1 MRLFYLALSFCLLL
15 GLSANA
21 KSITREQAQQKAA
34 AFLLQKNDNRKLAP
48 VVNAHRLAPRRAAL
62 NASWTE
68 DPYYVFDRGT
78 NEGFVIVSGDD
89 QTIDVLGYCEEGSF
103 NYSQLPPQLQD
114 LLAVYAQQILAIQN
128 GAAVQKAPATHAKVE
143 TFMDCKWSQ
152 GSPYNNLCPL
162 DGGNRSVTGCVATA
176 MAQILYYNRE
186 KSVTETQAA
195 IPGFSTYTKG
205 IQVSGIPA
213 GSPIDWEN
221 MKATYGSATDLQ
233 RTAVAQLMLYCGVSV
248 HMDYTSSSSGAQIS
262 EVVDACKNYFGY
274 GSSVKMIYNDSY
286 TEDDWDATVYRE
298 LAAGRPV
305 YLGGYNSSAG
315 HAFLTCGYENKRY
328 WINWG
333 WGGQSDGY
341 YYLTNLTPGDGQG
354 IGGSSDG
361 YNAGRTAI
369 IGLEPENF
377 GEKAMS
383 FKDAAVKEVC
393 VANWDTDKDGK
404 FTYAEAAAVTD
415 LGNVFQG
422 KTITSFPE
430 LYYFTS
436 LTELDNDAFNGCSS
450 LTTMRLPKTLKTIG
464 ARSFKDCAALRQIDL
479 PTGVTAIG
487 EEAFAGCKTLS
498 GIELPVEIAA
508 IAKGTFKDCAA
519 FTYISLPFS
528 VTALGDEAF
537 NGCTKLTTFK
547 VGTFHPENIT
557 LGTSVFGNIDLSKTT
572 LSVPQGLKSYYSG
585 TDQWKDFGN
594 IQEYRERSAGNFATL
609 EVDKTYY
616 LYHVGTG
623 KYLTMGEAYGTQA
636 IVGNDPMR
644 FEVKKSGN
652 FYYLTSPDT
661 GKDGKYLFRTS
672 TDSNVGSGVK
682 ACFVDGGSLTATAY
696 WTIAAEADNAL
707 IYTIQIPSTQST
719 YVAGQYLGV
728 QTDHKSGAAS
738 PTYGA
743 YYDISYA
750 DHQMNCQWQ
759 LVLYDEDKAAV
770 YAAAEVL
777 QNLIDMAA
785 VYGVSSTAE
794 EAVCNNFESTIEE
807 LKSAQSSLRK
817 KLKLIDFD
825 TDIMREICV
834 ASFDSDLNGEVSYKE
849 AADVTDLGY
858 SFYFAGQTSLT
869 SADELQY
876 FSNATALYGSTFNGC
891 SNLES
896 VILPAS
902 LQQMYYNVFMNCKSL
917 KKITLPETLRSIGNN
932 CFRGCTSL
940 TEVTVESPDPST
952 ISLGSYVFTS
962 VDLTNC
968 TLKVPFGS
976 KALYEAAP
984 VWKDFGTIVETRT
997 KTQPTYSSLVTNEDL
1012 YVYNI
1017 GTRMK
1022 VTMGEAYGTQSVVAR
1037 TGRVYQLKR
1046 SSTMAEGVYYLYDV
1060 TSEKVIFRVSTDKE
1074 VGEGV
1079 KTCFGDG
1086 SLTAKAYWQI
1096 DSVGQGLYALH
1107 IPATHEDYV
1116 ANEYLG
1122 TDDDH
1127 QSAAASPTNGLY
1139 YDIKGVTPYS
1149 TWAFITKEAAQ
1160 AAAATDA
1167 LAADLAAMIALA
1179 QSKAIDTTAEE
1190 AIYNNVASTDAE
1202 LREAARSLRDKM
1214 GLISF
1219 DDDAVKT
1226 ICVNK
1231 WDGDGDGELSLIEAA
1246 AVTSIEETFRGS
1258 SIKHFDELRYFTSLT
1273 TITEN
1278 AFYDCSKLYNI
1289 YVPEGVKT
1297 IERYVFSNCSN
1308 LRYVALLNGTELIPA
1323 TLNGLTSKV
1332 TLFVK
1337 SDQLEN
1343 YQNDADWKS
1352 KGVAF
1357 SEYTGTPVVT
1367 AEATRQYAYTTA
1379 VINVLVQGA
1388 PINGEPEYSCDAIA
1402 DGTKDAGEYP
1412 IEVTAGTITTH
1423 GLVCQEGVFTITQ
1436 RKARI
1441 TAKSYTRTVG
1451 QENPVFEID
1460 KVSGLKNGDTAEE
1473 ILLVQPTFTCEA
1485 TIDSPAGKY
1494 DIVPSGA
1501 EAKNY
1506 YFEYKNGTLTITEAD
1521 PDGIETITADEAK
1534 NLVLYD
1540 LQGRRITS
1548 PKPGIYVKGKKKIL
1562 VK

>member
-1 MRLFYLALSFCLLL
+1 MLALT
-15 GLSANA
+15 ANG
-21 KSITREQAQQKAA
+21 KPITREQAQQKAA
-34 AFLLQKNDNRKLAP
+34 AFLLKKNDSRKLAP
-48 VVNAHRLAPRRAAL
+48 VVNATRLAPRRSAQNTSL
-62 NASWTE
+62 TQE
-68 DPYYVFDRGT
+68 PYFVFDRGT
-78 NEGFVIVSGDD
+78 NEGYVIVSGDD

-103 NYSQLPPQLQD
+103 NYEQLPPQLQD
-114 LLAVYAQQILAIQN
+114 LLAVYTQQIEAIQN
-128 GAAVQKAPATHAKVE
+128 GAAVQRAPATHSKVE

-162 DGGNRSVTGCVATA
+162 DAGSRSVTGCVATA
-176 MAQILYYNRE
+176 MAQILYYNRD

-195 IPGFSTYTKG
+195 IPGYSTYTKG
-205 IQVSGIPA
+205 IAVSGIAA
-213 GSPIDWEN
+213 GAPIDWEN
-221 MKATYGSATDLQ
+221 MKATYGSSNDLQ
-233 RTAVAQLMLYCGVSV
+233 KTAVAQLMLYCGVSV
-248 HMDYTSSSSGAQIS
+248 HMDYTNSSSGAQIS
-262 EVVDACKNYFGY
+262 EVVDACKKYFGY
-274 GSSVKMIYNDSY
+274 GSSVKMLYNSDYS
-286 TEDDWDATVYRE
+286 EDEWDRVVYAE

-305 YLGGYNSSAG
+305 YLGGYNADAG

-377 GEKAMS
+377 GEKAMT
-383 FKDAAVKEVC
+383 FKDATVMEIC
-393 VANWDTDKDGK
+393 VANWDKDADGT
-404 FTYAEAAAVTD
+404 FTYAEAATVTD
-415 LGNVFQG
+415 LGTVFQG

-436 LTELDNDAFNGCSS
+436 LTAIDDDAFNGCSS
-450 LTTMRLPKTLKTIG
+450 LTTMRLPKALKTIG
-464 ARSFKDCAALRQIDL
+464 ARSFKNCAALRQIDL

-487 EEAFAGCKTLS
+487 EEAFAGCKILS
-498 GIELPVEIAA
+498 GIELPVEIAT

-519 FTYISLPFS
+519 FTYINLPLS

-537 NGCTKLTTFK
+537 NGCSKLTGFK
-547 VGTFHPENIT
+547 VGTFHPENIE
-557 LGTSVFGNIDLSKTT
+557 LGTSVFGNINLSQTT
-572 LSVPQGLKSYYSG
+572 LIVPQGLKSYYAV

-609 EVDKTYY
+609 EVGKTYY
-616 LYHVGTG
+616 IYNVGTG
-623 KYLTMGEAYGTQA
+623 KYLTKGEAYGTQA
-636 IVGNDPMR
+636 IVGNEPMR
-644 FEVKKSGN
+644 FVVRKTGD

-661 GKDGKYLFRTS
+661 GKTGTYLFRTT

-682 ACFVDGGSLTATAY
+682 ACFVDGSSLTATAY
-696 WTIAAEADNAL
+696 WTIAAEADNAM
-707 IYTIQIPSTQST
+707 IYTIQVPSTQSA

-728 QTDHKSGAAS
+728 QTDHQSGAAS

-743 YYDISYA
+743 YFDISYA
-750 DHQMNCQWQ
+750 EHKMNCQWQ
-759 LVLYDEDKAAV
+759 LVLYNEDDAAV

-777 QNLIDMAA
+777 QNLIDIAA
-785 VYGVSSTAE
+785 AYGVSATAE

-807 LKSAQSSLRK
+807 LKAAQRSLRK
-817 KLKLIDFD
+817 KLKFIDFD
-825 TDIMREICV
+825 TDLMREICV
-834 ASFDSDLNGEVSYKE
+834 ANYDSDLNGEVSIKE
-849 AADVTDLGY
+849 ALAVTDLGY

-876 FSNATALYGSTFNGC
+876 FSNATALYGATFNGC
-891 SNLES
+891 TNLES
-896 VILPAS
+896 VILPAA
-902 LQQMYYNVFMNCKSL
+902 LQQMYYNAFMNCKSL
-917 KKITLPETLRSIGNN
+917 KKITLPETLRTIGNN

-962 VDLTNC
+962 VDLANC

-976 KALYEAAP
+976 KALYEKAD
-984 VWKDFGTIVETRT
+984 VWKDFGTIVEVRT
-997 KTQPTYSSLVTNEDL
+997 KTAPAYSKLVTNEDL
-1012 YVYNI
+1012 YLYNI

-1022 VTMGEAYGTQSVVAR
+1022 VTMGEAYGTQSVVGR
-1037 TGRVYQLKR
+1037 TGRLYQLKR
-1046 SSTMAEGVYYLYDV
+1046 SSNMDQGVYYLSDV
-1060 TSEKVIFRVSTDKE
+1060 STGKVVFRVSTDSK
-1074 VGEGV
+1074 VGDGV

-1086 SLTAKAYWQI
+1086 SLTERAYWQI
-1096 DSVGQGLYALH
+1096 DSVGVGLYALH
-1107 IPATHEDYV
+1107 IPATHDDYV

-1122 TDDDH
+1122 TDDNH

-1139 YDIKGVTPYS
+1139 YDIKGVTAYS
-1149 TWAFITKEAAQ
+1149 TWAFITKEAAD
-1160 AAAATDA
+1160 AAVATDA
-1167 LAADLAAMIALA
+1167 IAADLAAMIALA
-1179 QSKAIDTTAEE
+1179 QSKGIDTTAEE
-1190 AIYNNVASTDAE
+1190 AVYNNAESTDAD

-1214 GLISF
+1214 ELISF
-1219 DDDAVKT
+1219 DDDAAKT

-1231 WDGDGDGELSLIEAA
+1231 WDSDADGELSLTEAA
-1246 AVTSIEETFRGS
+1246 AVTTIEESFRGS
-1258 SIKHFDELRYFTSLT
+1258 AIKHFDELRYFTSLT
-1273 TITEN
+1273 TIPEN

-1297 IERYVFSNCSN
+1297 IERYAFSNCSN

-1323 TLNGLTSKV
+1323 TLNGLTSKAS
-1332 TLFVK
+1332 LFVK
-1337 SDQLEN
+1337 ANLLES

-1352 KGVAF
+1352 KSVSF
-1357 SEYTGTPVVT
+1357 LEYTGTPVVT

-1379 VINVLVQGA
+1379 VINVLVKGA
-1388 PINGEPEYSCDAIA
+1388 PINGEPEYSCEAIA

-1412 IEVTAGTITTH
+1412 IVITPGTITTH
-1423 GLVCQEGVFTITQ
+1423 GLVCQEGVLTITQ

-1441 TAKSYTRTVG
+1441 TAKSYSRAVG

-1460 KVSGLKNGDTAEE
+1460 KVSGLKNDDTAET
-1473 ILLVQPTFTCEA
+1473 IFLVQPVFTCEA
-1485 TIDSPAGKY
+1485 TIDSPVGKY

-1521 PDGIETITADEAK
+1521 PDGIETITVDEAK
-1534 NLVLYD
+1534 GKVLFD
-1540 LQGRRITS
+1540 LQGRRVTS
-1548 PKPGIYVKGKKKIL
+1548 PKRGIYVVGNTKKKVMI
-1562 VK
+1562 K